1 MVEAEKKKSRDVV
14 GLRVIKLIK
23 VIKVISIG
31 RTIIRVINT
40 IRIIGGY
47 VN

>member
-31 RTIIRVINT
+31 INT